1 MQNDGETAYRKTK
14 RGKIKRALT
23 ADSYSGAANALF
35 GDFAD
40 KYGKYFQ
47 EVRVNLEK
55 ANINMLFRTYVSQIM
70 LTSVLTAVTFFLILA
85 VMLPILGVNPVL
97 MAVLLITVPSIMGM
111 MALTFLYLYPGR
123 QANQRGDNIDQ
134 NLPFALNQMAA
145 VASSGIQ
152 PSDMFKLLTNFSEY
166 EEISNEAEKIITKIE
181 IFGEDLTTAL
191 REVGQTTPSDR
202 FKEVIY
208 GMISTIETG
217 GNLNDFL
224 EEQSESAL
232 FDYRMRRQKQI
243 ENLSAFAS
251 FYTAILVAAPLF
263 LIAIMAVI
271 NMIGGDLAGFAIG
284 DIINLGIYV
293 IIPAI
298 NTLFVLML
306 HIKYQ
311 GI

>member
-1 MQNDGETAYRKTK
+1 MQNDGETAYRKTR
-14 RGKIKRALT
+14 RGKIQRALK
-23 ADSYSGAANALF
+23 ADNYAGAANAFF
-35 GDFAD
+35 GDTAD
-40 KYGKYFQ
+40 KYGDYFK
-47 EVRVNLEK
+47 EVRTNLEK
-55 ANINMLFRTYVSQIM
+55 ADINILFRTYVAQIF
-70 LTSVLTAVTFFLILA
+70 LTSILATITTILVLGVILYSFGVTFLLSA
-85 VMLPILGVNPVL
+85 VL
-97 MAVLLITVPSIMGM
+97 MVTVPSIMGLM
-111 MALTFLYLYPGR
+111 TMTFLYLYPSR
-123 QANQRGDNIDQ
+123 LADQRGDNIDR
-134 NLPFALNQMAA
+134 NLPFALNQMSA
-145 VASSGIQ
+145 VASSGIP
-152 PSDMFKLLTNFSEY
+152 PSSMFKLLTNFDEY
-166 EEISNEAEKIITKIE
+166 EEISNEAEQIITKIE

-271 NMIGGDLAGFAIG
+271 NMIGGNLVGYAIE
-284 DIINLGIYV
+284 DIINTGIYV
-293 IIPAI
+293 IIPII
-298 NTLFVLML
+298 NTLFVTML

-311 GI
+311 EI

>member
-1 MQNDGETAYRKTK
+1 MQNDGDTAYRKTR
-14 RGKIKRALT
+14 RGKLKRALT
-23 ADSYSGAANALF
+23 ADNYSGAANALF
-35 GDFAD
+35 GDMAD

-47 EVRVNLEK
+47 EVRMNLEK
-55 ANINMLFRTYVSQIM
+55 ANINMLFRTYVAQIF
-70 LTSVLTAVTFFLILA
+70 LTSVLTAFTFFLILL
-85 VMLPILGVNPVL
+85 VMLPILGVNML
-97 MAVLLITVPSIMGM
+97 LSAVLLITVPSIMGM
-111 MALTFLYLYPGR
+111 MALVFLYMYPSR
-123 QANQRGDNIDQ
+123 QADQRGDNIDQ
-134 NLPFALNQMAA
+134 NLPFALNQMSA
-145 VASSGIQ
+145 VASSGIP
-152 PSDMFKLLTNFSEY
+152 PSSMFKLLTNFQEY
-166 EEISNEAEKIITKIE
+166 EEIANEAEKIITKIE

-202 FKEVIY
+202 FQEVIY

-224 EEQSESAL
+224 EEQAESAL

-271 NMIGGDLAGFAIG
+271 NMIGGNLAGFAIE
-284 DIINLGIYV
+284 DIINLGIYI

-298 NTLFVLML
+298 NTAFVLML